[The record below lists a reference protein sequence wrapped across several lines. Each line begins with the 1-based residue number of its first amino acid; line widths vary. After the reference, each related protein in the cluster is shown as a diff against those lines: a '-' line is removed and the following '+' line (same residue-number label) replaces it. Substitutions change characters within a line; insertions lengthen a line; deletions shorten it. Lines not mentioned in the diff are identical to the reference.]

1 MAGRYHLLSVAV
13 VNRSIN
19 LGEEMA
25 IDIIPV
31 RFYGFDTAIYAFA
44 ALIGLAIAYKA
55 YKLHGLTG
63 KKQHFY
69 LATAFTILG
78 IGLATLTLTS
88 GYTYYRYFMFGQI
101 SLFDQVFNI
110 DDLGF
115 WIYGLS
121 SLVAYS
127 FLAMSYIPESRARFA
142 PLIFFTVSYFAYLNI
157 MLFAIMAYVAFNAV
171 RHWLD
176 SRDTNSGLVAAGF
189 LLMAGFH
196 AALPFATFSK
206 LLYVA
211 GHFSLVLGFIAL
223 LIMLI
228 RVGK

>member
-1 MAGRYHLLSVAV
+1 M
-13 VNRSIN
+13 IT
-19 LGEEMA
+19 
-25 IDIIPV
+25 DIIPM

-55 YKLHGLTG
+55 YRLHALTG

-69 LATAFTILG
+69 LATAFTLLG

-88 GYTYYRYFMFGQI
+88 GFTYYRYFISGNL
-101 SLFDQVFNI
+101 SLFDLMFNI

-115 WIYGLS
+115 WIYGIS

-127 FLAMSYIPESRARFA
+127 LLAMSYLPESRAKFA
-142 PLIFFTVSYFAYLNI
+142 PLIFFTTTYFAYLNI
-157 MLFAIMAYVAFNAV
+157 ILFAVMAYIAFNAL
-171 RHWLD
+171 RHWLE
-176 SRDTNSGLVAAGF
+176 SRNLNSALVAAGF
-189 LLMAGFH
+189 LLIAGFH
-196 AALPFATFSK
+196 AALPFATFSR
-206 LLYVA
+206 LLYVV

-223 LIMLI
+223 LVMLI

>member
-1 MAGRYHLLSVAV
+1 M

-19 LGEEMA
+19 LGEEMVT
-25 IDIIPV
+25 DIVPI
-31 RFYGFDTAIYAFA
+31 RFLGFDTAIYAFA

-55 YKLHGLTG
+55 YRLHGLTG

-88 GYTYYRYFMFGQI
+88 GYTYYRYFALGNLNI
-101 SLFDQVFNI
+101 FDQVFSI

-127 FLAMSYIPESRARFA
+127 LLAMSYIPESRARFA
-142 PLIFFTVSYFAYLNI
+142 PVIFFTANYFAYLNI
-157 MLFAIMAYVAFNAV
+157 VLFAMMAYIAFHAS
-171 RHWLD
+171 RHWLE
-176 SRDTNSGLVAAGF
+176 SRSANSALVAAGF
-189 LLMAGFH
+189 LLTAGFH
-196 AALPFATFSK
+196 AALPFAAFSK

-223 LIMLI
+223 LIMLV
-228 RVGK
+228 RLGK